1 MADQEADSQQFRQHV
16 VGYILELRG
25 QGHFLPYQDYE
36 IVADWIKAAG
46 SEDDLL
52 IVLSETLPEF
62 FVVPA
67 GSKPKSLSSVH
78 KKVLK
83 ALKTRAM
90 MR

>member
-1 MADQEADSQQFRQHV
+1 MNFENTGEQFLQHIV
-16 VGYILELRG
+16 DYVLELRG

-36 IVADWIKAAG
+36 VIAGWTREAA
-46 SEDDLL
+46 SEDDLIL
-52 IVLSETLPEF
+52 VLSEVLPGF
-62 FVVPA
+62 FEVSV
-67 GSKPKSLSSVH
+67 GSRPKSLVSVN